1 MRIEQIV
8 HPQREPRALEETG
21 IVARKPLL
29 LFEVHEQ
36 SQVEGREVVEA
47 EVVDLRSAGVI
58 GRQARA
64 ETVVEQPALHRDI
77 VPAYPAAAQ
86 CIAVEQ
92 VELRYAVRDD
102 CVIFQFDRVIDRQV
116 PAALAATGATRA
128 PATPTATATA
138 ATRFVVRG
146 WRIPRIAVL
155 TARTTFAIGSGADAR
170 TKLVQPFGIDLAIWA
185 REPFTHALGQ
195 GREVDRGRSCG
206 IGRIPAGAQPYARS
220 FHLFTVPCTL
230 GAADTLARLGHTRRV
245 DLAILAA
252 QALLHPLRQ
261 LRDIGLTF
269 G

>member
-1 MRIEQIV
+1 M
-8 HPQREPRALEETG
+8 
-21 IVARKPLL
+21 L

-64 ETVVEQPALHRDI
+64 ETVVEQPAFHRDI

-86 CIAVEQ
+86 RIAVEQ

-128 PATPTATATA
+128 PATPTTAATA

-155 TARTTFAIGSGADAR
+155 TARTTFASGSGADAR
-170 TKLVQPFGIDLAIWA
+170 TKLVQPLGIDLAIWA

-195 GREVDRGRSCG
+195 AREVDRGRSCG

-220 FHLFTVPCTL
+220 VHLFTVPCTL